1 MQAATSLTE
10 STVPS
15 PRRWDRDNA
24 VLLFGSTENAEAHRD
39 ELVSGLGFFDDP
51 NSSLRAVL
59 ERCGY
64 AALPAEVEVV
74 VRSQKPAK
82 PTSVWPTVEAFVRD
96 SVTIAAP
103 HTVYAANLLMT
114 HASRYVQWCVQEQ
127 GWPLDGEVIWSVQ
140 AIDLYATDERAGLA
154 DGTRR
159 NYRAMLMRISEVLMP
174 VEHGDKTTPLSR
186 KSSAAPYTPVEMT
199 KFRRWVE
206 LQTTNVKRDR
216 AMLMLVLCAGAGL
229 KSNEVHTIHPEHVTV
244 DASGIVVHV
253 PGETARDVPL
263 LAEWEEWMVAL
274 LERRPADEPLWGVI
288 NRKDTNNLLSSF
300 TENTIGNPPN
310 GHRLRNTW
318 LVTHLTAG
326 VPMKDL
332 FRASGFA
339 KFEHLP
345 RLLQY
350 VPDNSTARF
359 RAVLRGE
366 GQR

>member
-1 MQAATSLTE
+1 MRSTPAITSP
-10 STVPS
+10 VPS
-15 PRRWDRDNA
+15 PRRWDRENA

-39 ELVSGLGFFDDP
+39 ALVAGLGFFDDP
-51 NSSLRAVL
+51 SAELRVVL

-82 PTSVWPTVEAFVRD
+82 PTSVWPAVEAFVRD

-140 AIDLYATDERAGLA
+140 AIDLYATDEHVNLA

-159 NYRAMLMRISEVLMP
+159 NYRAMLMRISEVLVP
-174 VEHGDKTTPLSR
+174 SEHGDKPTALSR
-186 KSSAAPYTPVEMT
+186 KSSAAPYTPVELT

-206 LQTTNVKRDR
+206 MQVTDLKRDR

-244 DASGIVVHV
+244 DADGIIVHV
-253 PGETARDVPL
+253 PGDASRDVPL
-263 LAEWEEWMVAL
+263 LAEWEEWMLAL
-274 LERRPADEPLWGVI
+274 LKRRPAGEPLWGPV

-300 TENTIGNPPN
+300 TENTIGPRPN

-318 LVTHLTAG
+318 LVVHLTAG
-326 VPMKDL
+326 TPMKDL

-345 RLLQY
+345 RLLKY
-350 VPDNSTARF
+350 VPDSSPARY
-359 RAVLRGE
+359 RAALRGE
-366 GQR
+366 GK